1 MATKRK
7 FTKLDGFK
15 FKRQAYQVP
24 DGQEGLITDTA
35 DNAREIHHDLDYIRL
50 VVVKRGKS
58 KYCWNVFEYSTGV
71 GVGSTHSTLRDAAED
86 SVEYVRTSISVR
98 QKREGL
104 TPEELIRK
112 LTADYEVI
120 NPID

>member
-15 FKRQAYQVP
+15 FRRSAYQVP
-24 DGQEGLITDTA
+24 DGQEGIITDTA

-86 SVEYVRTSISVR
+86 SVEYVRNSIAMRSD
-98 QKREGL
+98 KDGL
-104 TPEELIRK
+104 TPEEVIRK
-112 LTADYEVI
+112 LTADHEVI

>member
-24 DGQEGLITDTA
+24 DGQTGIMIDTA
-35 DNAREIHHDLDYIRL
+35 DNAREIHHELDYIRL
-50 VVVKRGKS
+50 VVVKYGDG
-58 KYCWNVFEYSTGV
+58 KYCWKVYEYSTGV
-71 GVGSTHSTLRDAAED
+71 GVGSTHSTLRNAAED
-86 SVEYVRTSISVR
+86 SVEYIRNSIAMRSDKDR
-98 QKREGL
+98 L
-104 TPEELIRK
+104 TPEEVIRK
-112 LTADYEVI
+112 VKADYDVI